1 MLDKGRSPLVILA
14 VIVGIALLLSIFSYQ
29 YSILTSN
36 KIRDIASQEV
46 RSNVKIEV
54 HDLTQILGKQLQ
66 TVSAL
71 LQTLTPSPL
80 IQNNQN
86 QNQHLFSLILGRILL
101 ANLLTFTCGLTA
113 TEK

>member
-46 RSNVKIEV
+46 RSNARIEV
-54 HDLTQILGKQLQ
+54 HGLTQILGKQLQ
-66 TVSAL
+66 
-71 LQTLTPSPL
+71 
-80 IQNNQN
+80 
-86 QNQHLFSLILGRILL
+86 F
-101 ANLLTFTCGLTA
+101 
-113 TEK
+113 